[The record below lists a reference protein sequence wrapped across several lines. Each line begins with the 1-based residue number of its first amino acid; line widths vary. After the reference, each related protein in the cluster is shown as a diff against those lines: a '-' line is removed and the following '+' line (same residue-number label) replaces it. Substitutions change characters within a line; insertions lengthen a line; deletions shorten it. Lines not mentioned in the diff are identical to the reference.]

1 MKQRIIKLY
10 RAAKRIV
17 PAAKRIAPVLT
28 IILLLGQ
35 IPSAYIDLVH
45 QVKGDHSR
53 MK

>member
-17 PAAKRIAPVLT
+17 PVLT

-35 IPSAYIDLVH
+35 IPSAYIDLAH
-45 QVKGDHSR
+45 QVKGGHTR
-53 MK
+53 TK

>member
-17 PAAKRIAPVLT
+17 PVLT

-35 IPSAYIDLVH
+35 IPVAYLDLVH
-45 QVKGDHSR
+45 QVKGGHTR
-53 MK
+53 TK